1 MKGGANLGV
10 AYSPIIDLL
19 FDPQTSGG
27 VLAALPRQKAE
38 EICRKLQ
45 KAGYKQAAIIG
56 HLNHD
61 QAGITL
67 KKQIKPI
74 VR

>member
-1 MKGGANLGV
+1 NIALNGASMLGDGGRH
-10 AYSPIIDLL
+10 IIDLL

-38 EICRKLQ
+38 EICRKLH

-56 HLNHD
+56 HLTHD

-67 KKQIKPI
+67 KKTD
-74 VR
+74 